1 MTEIEFLERLDKIYN
16 KYDRKYLVNS
26 GSSNGNLMTPS
37 DMDNMIQSIN
47 AGLNDI
53 RFILARGNKGVDAS
67 GNAVK
72 LTDHEIDRIIAKLSQ
87 MITNKQA
94 RNNADLLNTI
104 FNGTNAKASRIS
116 AKGKSD
122 IESIVEAIDTSI
134 RNIEENKKELDKFV
148 RENRRRELNN
158 QMKSMFASV
167 KNYIRQSSQSLS
179 SFVRSSMSHS
189 NNNGSSGN
197 GGNNGGNNRGN
208 NGGNNRGGSS
218 LPSTSWNS
226 RLQKNY
232 ENIKQLSTL
241 NEKYN
246 LKIDKDI
253 EELEERNEKLRGKYR
268 NAQELLKK
276 KFGWDLSGEQVK
288 GLADDFGKLDA
299 LEESAEGIKSK
310 FGENSNEYKRAL
322 ARLEDLKVSITKQYN
337 IGYEIFSEL
346 YSLDGSL
353 FFDPQ
358 KFKRDMADIND
369 EAEGISVR
377 CRDIVDNS
385 QEIINA
391 TEDWKSSIREV
402 ANAYQT
408 VRGSVGNVYTK
419 LRDYTKFWREQ
430 DEWLTKMVA
439 TFGLTADKFEDYRKA
454 SYKAGKELALQYG
467 KTQEDMVK
475 LQQGYAEA
483 VGRNIALTK
492 ANYEAQFQLSRLM
505 GDEDALGFTSGAEQF
520 GVSINDARDR
530 LYDTYQINQK
540 MGVSWAKTT
549 KTLINNL
556 KVAQKYNFQGG
567 LDNMMKMTVWS
578 NAVKLNMETV
588 GNIADKLSSPE
599 GAIETAA
606 RLQVL
611 GGNFATLANPL
622 QMLYE
627 SLDDVGGLAERVQN
641 MFSDLGHFDRDLGQV
656 RITAPDR
663 LRIKA
668 AAEAYGMAYEE
679 ALEMVNRDAMRKTI
693 MQDVRFNPGISKE
706 NREFLA
712 NIAQWNN
719 RSKQFEV
726 STYDESLMQVVQKSI
741 TSLSNADIE
750 KLRNEPDEDIKKIAD
765 RTYSIDENFKRFV
778 LGYKMS
784 AAGVQD
790 GMRSQVIN
798 ATKTGQSIIGS
809 LDYIGGLINAIYGV
823 LTVMAVG
830 QGLKGVSNLGKGI
843 RGVGKGIVSR
853 NANKKTPW
861 GSVKR
866 GVGRGLKGLGKGIAK
881 GGPAGLVI
889 LGADMIGSN
898 NIANFFGADEG
909 SHVQKG
915 IDIALDAG
923 GWASTGALVGSLFP
937 GPGTLAGAIIGGVGG
952 AGYGIYKNYIN
963 PETRNDKTTGN
974 GWFDQIP
981 DTSWIPFQD
990 GITKLA
996 RGGDGFIGSG
1006 QTLAVPSVEVTPV
1019 QDGVSLLRPSKASGN
1034 APTVSEPKTYPVQDG
1049 VSKVAVSSPSDQAV
1063 FAKHG
1068 GPFDK
1073 LFNVI
1078 LPQVEETY
1086 QYVKNISSSSVTGKN
1101 VFYPDITRP
1110 NVAARPEIASLFSKG
1125 KDETEKMVGGM
1136 VSQVT
1141 KSYQD
1146 FMNISNTL
1154 QQRKSMFLNS
1164 SGARTSLAQ
1173 FVRNNNMTGGNRMN
1187 VFSPFSST
1195 NISRNLVSTSKNTF
1209 NNGVLSPI
1217 LGNETSIVS
1226 TKPIGGEKTEI
1237 RRENASEGASRKAA
1251 KAESQKPIG
1260 GKIDLN
1266 INGTLKLDLGN
1277 AGQVDIIK
1285 ELKQNPVFVREIS
1298 KILWEEMSKSI
1309 NGGKSK
1315 SWKERY
1321 AYMPS

>member
-1 MTEIEFLERLDKIYN
+1 
-16 KYDRKYLVNS
+16 
-26 GSSNGNLMTPS
+26 
-37 DMDNMIQSIN
+37 
-47 AGLNDI
+47 
-53 RFILARGNKGVDAS
+53 
-67 GNAVK
+67 
-72 LTDHEIDRIIAKLSQ
+72 
-87 MITNKQA
+87 
-94 RNNADLLNTI
+94 
-104 FNGTNAKASRIS
+104 
-116 AKGKSD
+116 
-122 IESIVEAIDTSI
+122 
-134 RNIEENKKELDKFV
+134 
-148 RENRRRELNN
+148 
-158 QMKSMFASV
+158 
-167 KNYIRQSSQSLS
+167 
-179 SFVRSSMSHS
+179 
-189 NNNGSSGN
+189 
-197 GGNNGGNNRGN
+197 
-208 NGGNNRGGSS
+208 
-218 LPSTSWNS
+218 
-226 RLQKNY
+226 
-232 ENIKQLSTL
+232 
-241 NEKYN
+241 
-246 LKIDKDI
+246 
-253 EELEERNEKLRGKYR
+253 
-268 NAQELLKK
+268 
-276 KFGWDLSGEQVK
+276 
-288 GLADDFGKLDA
+288 
-299 LEESAEGIKSK
+299 
-310 FGENSNEYKRAL
+310 
-322 ARLEDLKVSITKQYN
+322 
-337 IGYEIFSEL
+337 
-346 YSLDGSL
+346 
-353 FFDPQ
+353 
-358 KFKRDMADIND
+358 
-369 EAEGISVR
+369 
-377 CRDIVDNS
+377 
-385 QEIINA
+385 
-391 TEDWKSSIREV
+391 
-402 ANAYQT
+402 
-408 VRGSVGNVYTK
+408 
-419 LRDYTKFWREQ
+419 
-430 DEWLTKMVA
+430 MVA

-505 GDEDALGFTSGAEQF
+505 GDEDALAFTSGAEQF

-530 LYDTYQINQK
+530 LYETYQINQK
-540 MGVSWAKTT
+540 MGISWAKTT

-627 SLDDVGGLAERVQN
+627 SLDDVGGLAERVQG

-693 MQDVRFNPGISKE
+693 MQDVKFNPGISKE

-750 KLRNEPDEDIKKIAD
+750 KLRNEPDEDIKKIAN

-790 GMRSQVIN
+790 GMRGQVIN
-798 ATKTGQSIIGS
+798 AAKTGQSIIGS
-809 LDYIGGLINAIYGV
+809 LDYIGGLINGIYGL
-823 LTVMAVG
+823 LTFIAAT
-830 QGLKGVSNLGKGI
+830 QGLKGVSNIGKGI
-843 RGVGKGIVSR
+843 KGVGKGIVSR
-853 NANKKTPW
+853 NINKKTPW
-861 GSVKR
+861 GAVKR
-866 GVGRGLKGLGKGIAK
+866 FGGRALKGLGKGIQK
-881 GGPAGLVI
+881 GGPAGLI
-889 LGADMIGSN
+889 FLGADMVGSN
-898 NIANFFGADEG
+898 NIANLFGADEG

-915 IDIALDAG
+915 IDIAIDAG
-923 GWASTGALVGSLFP
+923 GWASTGALVGSFFP

-963 PETRNDKTTGN
+963 PDTRNDKTTGN
-974 GWFDQIP
+974 GLFDKVP
-981 DTSWIPFQD
+981 DTSWIPIQD
-990 GITKLA
+990 GISKLA
-996 RGGDGFIGSG
+996 LGGDSLVSSG
-1006 QTLAVPSVEVTPV
+1006 RSLAVPSVEATPV
-1019 QDGVSLLRPSKASGN
+1019 QDGLTLLRQSKGVDTEKTAKVPDIPVNILPVQDGMSGLKVGKDTVVGSGKSLAVPSEKVVPVQDGISGLKVGKDTVVGSGKSLAVPSEKVVPVQDGLSGLKIGKDSVIGSGN
-1034 APTVSEPKTYPVQDG
+1034 SLMVPSEKVTPVQDG
-1049 VSKVAVSSPSDQAV
+1049 VSKVAVTSPKDQAV
-1063 FAKHG
+1063 FAKQG

-1073 LFNVI
+1073 LFSVI
-1078 LPQVEETY
+1078 IPQVEETY
-1086 QYVKNISSSSVTGKN
+1086 QYVKNISSSSTNGRN
-1101 VFYPDITRP
+1101 VSFFDFSQRGA
-1110 NVAARPEIASLFSKG
+1110 VAKSEIASLADKG
-1125 KDETEKMVGGM
+1125 EKTIERV
-1136 VSQVT
+1136 VSDIVPTVT
-1141 KSYQD
+1141 KTSQEIL
-1146 FMNISNTL
+1146 NVNNAIS
-1154 QQRKSMFLNS
+1154 QRKSLYASPVVEREKPLRAGYSQIAAKQGKQVDRLIGNIS
-1164 SGARTSLAQ
+1164 HQVS
-1173 FVRNNNMTGGNRMN
+1173 RNNQLMRSVNNMFVNGRNYSFSQYSNMN
-1187 VFSPFSST
+1187 VDRS
-1195 NISRNLVSTSKNTF
+1195 LVSSSKNTF
-1209 NNGVLSPI
+1209 NNGVLNPI
-1217 LGNETSIVS
+1217 FGTETSIVD

-1237 RRENASEGASRKAA
+1237 RPESASERSVK
-1251 KAESQKPIG
+1251 KSTKPETQKPIG

-1277 AGQVDIIK
+1277 AGQVDIMK